1 MSWRWSGKNKMFKQ
15 ELKNET
21 ISLGAI
27 YQACNEIKKIAW
39 QGEININAI
48 EPLINSVYQ
57 ITSEN
62 IDDIY
67 INIKRLNTGLDFLR
81 RQLVGDAFSRDAEV
95 TRYFEAIGILIKNM
109 NKKEDIFNKL
119 RQQLTQQTMA
129 VEKGNLDD
137 HALFLS
143 NLYLNTVSTVEPR
156 IIVNGDNKYLTV
168 KKNAAM
174 IRSLLLCAI
183 RSYILWQQ
191 SGGSKFRMFIF
202 KKKIAKLA
210 VTL

>member
-1 MSWRWSGKNKMFKQ
+1 MFKR

-27 YQACNEIKKIAW
+27 YQACSEIKKIAW
-39 QGEININAI
+39 QGEINNNII

-57 ITSEN
+57 TTSEE
-62 IDDIY
+62 IEDIF
-67 INIKRLNTGLDFLR
+67 INIKRLNSGLDFLR
-81 RQLVGDAFSRDAEV
+81 RQLVGDAFSRDGEV
-95 TRYFEAIGILIKNM
+95 SRYFEAIGILVKNM
-109 NKKEDIFNKL
+109 NKKDMVLNKL
-119 RQQLTQQTMA
+119 RTELTKQSLPIN
-129 VEKGNLDD
+129 EDNLDQ

-143 NLYLNTVSTVEPR
+143 ELYLSTISTVEPR
-156 IIVNGDNKYLTV
+156 IIVNGDNKYLTD

-191 SGGSKFRMFIF
+191 SGGSKFRIFIF
-202 KKKIAKLA
+202 KKKIAELA
-210 VTL
+210 VKL

>member
-1 MSWRWSGKNKMFKQ
+1 MFKQ

-39 QGEININAI
+39 QGEINNNII

-57 ITSEN
+57 TTSEE
-62 IDDIY
+62 IEDVFIS
-67 INIKRLNTGLDFLR
+67 IKRLNSGLDFLR
-81 RQLVGDAFSRDAEV
+81 RQLVGDAFSRDGEV
-95 TRYFEAIGILIKNM
+95 SRYFEAIGILVKNM
-109 NKKEDIFNKL
+109 NKKDDVLNKL
-119 RQQLTQQTMA
+119 RTELTRQSMPIN
-129 VEKGNLDD
+129 EDNLDQ

-143 NLYLNTVSTVEPR
+143 ELYLSTISTVEPR
-156 IIVNGDNKYLTV
+156 IIVNGDNKYLTD

-191 SGGSKFRMFIF
+191 SGGTKFRIFIF
-202 KKKIAKLA
+202 KKKIAELA
-210 VTL
+210 VKL

>member
-1 MSWRWSGKNKMFKQ
+1 MFKQ

-39 QGEININAI
+39 QGEINNNII

-57 ITSEN
+57 TTSE
-62 IDDIY
+62 DIEDVF
-67 INIKRLNTGLDFLR
+67 ISIKRLNSGLDFLR
-81 RQLVGDAFSRDAEV
+81 RQLVGDAFSRDGEV
-95 TRYFEAIGILIKNM
+95 SRYFEAIGILVKNM
-109 NKKEDIFNKL
+109 NKKDDVLNKL
-119 RQQLTQQTMA
+119 RMELTKQSMPIS
-129 VEKGNLDD
+129 EDNLDQ

-143 NLYLNTVSTVEPR
+143 ELYLSTISTVEPR
-156 IIVNGDNKYLTV
+156 IIVNGDNKYLTD

-191 SGGSKFRMFIF
+191 SGGSKFRIFIF
-202 KKKIAKLA
+202 KKKIAELA
-210 VTL
+210 VKL

>member
-1 MSWRWSGKNKMFKQ
+1 MFKQ

-39 QGEININAI
+39 QGEININTI

-95 TRYFEAIGILIKNM
+95 TRYFEAIGTLIKNM

-119 RQQLTQQTMA
+119 RHHLTQQTIA
-129 VEKGNLDD
+129 VQEDNLDD

-143 NLYLNTVSTVEPR
+143 NLYLNTISKVEPR
-156 IIVNGDNKYLTV
+156 IIVNGDNKYLTD

-191 SGGSKFRMFIF
+191 SGGSKFRIFIF

>member
-1 MSWRWSGKNKMFKQ
+1 MFKQ

-39 QGEININAI
+39 QGQINNNII

-57 ITSEN
+57 TTSEE
-62 IDDIY
+62 IEDVFIS
-67 INIKRLNTGLDFLR
+67 IKRLNSGLDFLR
-81 RQLVGDAFSRDAEV
+81 RQLVGDAFSRDGEV
-95 TRYFEAIGILIKNM
+95 SRYFEAIGILVKNM
-109 NKKEDIFNKL
+109 NKKDNVLNKL
-119 RQQLTQQTMA
+119 RTELTKQSMPIN
-129 VEKGNLDD
+129 EDNLDQ

-143 NLYLNTVSTVEPR
+143 ELYLSTISTVEPR
-156 IIVNGDNKYLTV
+156 IIVNGDNKYLTD

-191 SGGSKFRMFIF
+191 SGGSKFRIFIF
-202 KKKIAKLA
+202 KKNIAELA
-210 VTL
+210 VKL

>member
-1 MSWRWSGKNKMFKQ
+1 MFKQ

-39 QGEININAI
+39 QGEINNNII
-48 EPLINSVYQ
+48 QPLINSVYQ
-57 ITSEN
+57 TTSE
-62 IDDIY
+62 DIEGLY
-67 INIKRLNTGLDFLR
+67 INIKRLNSGLDFLR
-81 RQLVGDAFSRDAEV
+81 RQLVGDAFSRDGEV
-95 TRYFEAIGILIKNM
+95 SRYFEAIGVLIKNM
-109 NKKEDIFNKL
+109 NKKEEIFNKL
-119 RQQLTQQTMA
+119 RTELTGQSMPIK
-129 VEKGNLDD
+129 EDNLDQ

-143 NLYLNTVSTVEPR
+143 DLYLTTVSTVEPR
-156 IIVNGDNKYLTV
+156 IIVNGDNKYLTD

-191 SGGSKFRMFIF
+191 SGGSKFRLFIF
-202 KKKIAKLA
+202 KKKIAELA
-210 VTL
+210 VKL

>member
-1 MSWRWSGKNKMFKQ
+1 MFKQ

-39 QGEININAI
+39 QGEININII

-67 INIKRLNTGLDFLR
+67 ISIKRLNTGLDFLR

-95 TRYFEAIGILIKNM
+95 TRYFEAISILTKNM
-109 NKKEDIFNKL
+109 NKKEGIFNTL
-119 RQQLTQQTMA
+119 REQLAEQTMS
-129 VEKGNLDD
+129 VQQDNLDE

-143 NLYLNTVSTVEPR
+143 SLYLNTVSKVEPR
-156 IIVNGDNKYLTV
+156 IIVNGDNKYLTD

-174 IRSLLLCAI
+174 IRTLLLCAI

-191 SGGSKFRMFIF
+191 SGGSKFRIFIF

>member
-1 MSWRWSGKNKMFKQ
+1 MFKQ

-39 QGEININAI
+39 QGEINNNII

-57 ITSEN
+57 TTSEE
-62 IDDIY
+62 IEDVFIST
-67 INIKRLNTGLDFLR
+67 KRLNSGLDFLR
-81 RQLVGDAFSRDAEV
+81 RQLVGDAFSRDGEV
-95 TRYFEAIGILIKNM
+95 SRYFEAIGILVKNM
-109 NKKEDIFNKL
+109 NKKDEVLNKL
-119 RQQLTQQTMA
+119 RIELTKQSMPIK
-129 VEKGNLDD
+129 EDNLDQ

-143 NLYLNTVSTVEPR
+143 ELYLSTISTVEPR
-156 IIVNGDNKYLTV
+156 IIVNGDNKYLTD

-183 RSYILWQQ
+183 RSFILWQQ
-191 SGGSKFRMFIF
+191 SGGSKFRIFIF
-202 KKKIAKLA
+202 KKKIAELA
-210 VTL
+210 VKL

>member
-1 MSWRWSGKNKMFKQ
+1 MFKQ

-39 QGEININAI
+39 QGEINNNII

-57 ITSEN
+57 TTSE
-62 IDDIY
+62 DIEDVF
-67 INIKRLNTGLDFLR
+67 ISTKRLNSGLDFLR
-81 RQLVGDAFSRDAEV
+81 RQLVGDAFSRDGEV
-95 TRYFEAIGILIKNM
+95 SRYFEAIGILVKNM
-109 NKKEDIFNKL
+109 NKKDEVLNKL
-119 RQQLTQQTMA
+119 RIELTKQSMPIK
-129 VEKGNLDD
+129 EDNLDQ

-143 NLYLNTVSTVEPR
+143 ELYLSTISTVEPR
-156 IIVNGDNKYLTV
+156 IIVNGDNKYLTD

-183 RSYILWQQ
+183 RSFILWQQ
-191 SGGSKFRMFIF
+191 SGGSKFRIFIF
-202 KKKIAKLA
+202 KKKIAELAIKL
-210 VTL
+210 

>member
-1 MSWRWSGKNKMFKQ
+1 MFKQ

-156 IIVNGDNKYLTV
+156 IIINGDNKYLTD

>member
-1 MSWRWSGKNKMFKQ
+1 MFKQ

-39 QGEININAI
+39 QGEINNNII

-57 ITSEN
+57 TTSEE
-62 IDDIY
+62 IEDVFIS
-67 INIKRLNTGLDFLR
+67 IKRLNSGLDFLR
-81 RQLVGDAFSRDAEV
+81 RQLVGDAFSKDGEV
-95 TRYFEAIGILIKNM
+95 SRYFEAIGILVKNM
-109 NKKEDIFNKL
+109 NKKDEVLNKL
-119 RQQLTQQTMA
+119 RTELTKQSMPIN
-129 VEKGNLDD
+129 EDNLDQ

-143 NLYLNTVSTVEPR
+143 ELYLSTISTVEPR
-156 IIVNGDNKYLTV
+156 IIVNGDNKYLTD

-191 SGGSKFRMFIF
+191 SGGSKFRIFLF
-202 KKKIAKLA
+202 KKKIAELA
-210 VTL
+210 VKL

>member
-1 MSWRWSGKNKMFKQ
+1 MFKQ

-39 QGEININAI
+39 QGEININTI

-129 VEKGNLDD
+129 VEKGNLDV

-156 IIVNGDNKYLTV
+156 IIVNGDNKYLTD

>member
-1 MSWRWSGKNKMFKQ
+1 MFKQ

-39 QGEININAI
+39 QGEININII

-67 INIKRLNTGLDFLR
+67 ISTKRLNTGLDFLR

-109 NKKEDIFNKL
+109 NKKEEIFDKI
-119 RQQLTQQTMA
+119 RKQLTKQTMP
-129 VEKGNLDD
+129 VQEDNLGD

-143 NLYLNTVSTVEPR
+143 NLYLGTISTVEPR
-156 IIVNGDNKYLTV
+156 IIVNGDNKYLTD

-174 IRSLLLCAI
+174 IRSLLLCAM

-191 SGGSKFRMFIF
+191 SGGSKFRIFIF
-202 KKKIAKLA
+202 KKKIAQLA

>member
-1 MSWRWSGKNKMFKQ
+1 MFKQ

-39 QGEININAI
+39 QGEINNNII

-57 ITSEN
+57 TTSEE
-62 IDDIY
+62 IEDVFIS
-67 INIKRLNTGLDFLR
+67 IKRLNSGLDFLR
-81 RQLVGDAFSRDAEV
+81 RQLVGDAFSRDGEV
-95 TRYFEAIGILIKNM
+95 SRYFEAIGILVKNM
-109 NKKEDIFNKL
+109 NKKDEVLNKL
-119 RQQLTQQTMA
+119 RTELTKQSMPIN
-129 VEKGNLDD
+129 EDNLDQ

-143 NLYLNTVSTVEPR
+143 ELYLSTISKVEPR
-156 IIVNGDNKYLTV
+156 IIVNGDNKYLTD
-168 KKNAAM
+168 KNDAAM

-191 SGGSKFRMFIF
+191 SGGSKFRIFIF
-202 KKKIAKLA
+202 KKKIAELAIKL
-210 VTL
+210 

>member
-1 MSWRWSGKNKMFKQ
+1 MFKQ

-39 QGEININAI
+39 QGEINNNII

-57 ITSEN
+57 TTSEE
-62 IDDIY
+62 IEDVFIS
-67 INIKRLNTGLDFLR
+67 IKRLNSGLDFLR
-81 RQLVGDAFSRDAEV
+81 RQLVGDAFSRDGEV
-95 TRYFEAIGILIKNM
+95 SRYFEAIGILVKNM
-109 NKKEDIFNKL
+109 NKKDDVLDKL
-119 RQQLTQQTMA
+119 RTELTKQSMPIN
-129 VEKGNLDD
+129 EDNLDQ

-143 NLYLNTVSTVEPR
+143 ELYLSTISTVEPR
-156 IIVNGDNKYLTV
+156 IIVNGDNKYLTD

-191 SGGSKFRMFIF
+191 SGGSKFRIFIF
-202 KKKIAKLA
+202 KKKIAELA
-210 VTL
+210 VKL

>member
-1 MSWRWSGKNKMFKQ
+1 MFKQ

-39 QGEININAI
+39 QGEINNNII

-57 ITSEN
+57 TTSEE
-62 IDDIY
+62 IEDVFIS
-67 INIKRLNTGLDFLR
+67 IKRLNSGLDFLR
-81 RQLVGDAFSRDAEV
+81 RQLVGDAFSRDGEV
-95 TRYFEAIGILIKNM
+95 SRYFEAIGILVKNM
-109 NKKEDIFNKL
+109 NKKDEILNKL
-119 RQQLTQQTMA
+119 RTELTKQSMPIN
-129 VEKGNLDD
+129 EDNLDQ

-143 NLYLNTVSTVEPR
+143 ELYLSTISTVEPR
-156 IIVNGDNKYLTV
+156 IIVNGDNKYLTD

-191 SGGSKFRMFIF
+191 SGGSKFRIFIF
-202 KKKIAKLA
+202 KKKIAELA
-210 VTL
+210 VKL

>member
-1 MSWRWSGKNKMFKQ
+1 MFKQ

-39 QGEININAI
+39 QGEINNNII

-57 ITSEN
+57 TTSEE
-62 IDDIY
+62 IEDVFIS
-67 INIKRLNTGLDFLR
+67 IKRLNSGLDFLR
-81 RQLVGDAFSRDAEV
+81 RQLVGDAFSRDGEV
-95 TRYFEAIGILIKNM
+95 SRYFEAIGILVKNM
-109 NKKEDIFNKL
+109 NKKDDVLNKL
-119 RQQLTQQTMA
+119 RTELTEQSMPIN
-129 VEKGNLDD
+129 EDNLDQ

-143 NLYLNTVSTVEPR
+143 ELYLSTISTVEPR
-156 IIVNGDNKYLTV
+156 IIVNGDNKYLTD

-191 SGGSKFRMFIF
+191 SGGSKFRIFIF
-202 KKKIAKLA
+202 KKKIAELA
-210 VTL
+210 VKL

>member
-1 MSWRWSGKNKMFKQ
+1 MFKQ

-39 QGEININAI
+39 QGEVNNNII
-48 EPLINSVYQ
+48 EPLINSVYKT
-57 ITSEN
+57 TSEE
-62 IDDIY
+62 IEDVFIS
-67 INIKRLNTGLDFLR
+67 IKRLNSGLDFLR
-81 RQLVGDAFSRDAEV
+81 RQLVGDAFSRDGEV
-95 TRYFEAIGILIKNM
+95 SRYFEAIGILVKNM
-109 NKKEDIFNKL
+109 NKKDEVLNKL
-119 RQQLTQQTMA
+119 RTELTKQSMPIN
-129 VEKGNLDD
+129 EDNLNQ

-143 NLYLNTVSTVEPR
+143 ELYLSTISTVEPR
-156 IIVNGDNKYLTV
+156 IIVNGDNKYLTN

-191 SGGSKFRMFIF
+191 SGGSKFRIFIF
-202 KKKIAKLA
+202 KRKIAELA
-210 VTL
+210 VKL

>member
-1 MSWRWSGKNKMFKQ
+1 MFKQ

-39 QGEININAI
+39 QGEINNNII

-57 ITSEN
+57 TTSEE
-62 IDDIY
+62 IEDVFIS
-67 INIKRLNTGLDFLR
+67 IKRLNSGLDFLR
-81 RQLVGDAFSRDAEV
+81 RQLVGDAFSRDGEV
-95 TRYFEAIGILIKNM
+95 SRYFEAIGILVKNM
-109 NKKEDIFNKL
+109 NKKDDVLNKL
-119 RQQLTQQTMA
+119 RTELTKQSMPIN
-129 VEKGNLDD
+129 EDNLDQ

-143 NLYLNTVSTVEPR
+143 ELYLSTISTVEPR
-156 IIVNGDNKYLTV
+156 IIVNGDNKYLTD

-183 RSYILWQQ
+183 RSYILWKQ
-191 SGGSKFRMFIF
+191 SGGSKFRIFIF
-202 KKKIAKLA
+202 KKKIAELA
-210 VTL
+210 VKL

>member
-1 MSWRWSGKNKMFKQ
+1 MFKQ

-21 ISLGAI
+21 ITLGAI

-39 QGEININAI
+39 QGEINNNII

-57 ITSEN
+57 TTSEE
-62 IDDIY
+62 IEDVFIS
-67 INIKRLNTGLDFLR
+67 IKRLNSGLDFLR
-81 RQLVGDAFSRDAEV
+81 RQLVGDAFSRDGEV
-95 TRYFEAIGILIKNM
+95 SRYFEAIGILVKNM
-109 NKKEDIFNKL
+109 NKKDDVLNKL
-119 RQQLTQQTMA
+119 RSELTKQSMPIN
-129 VEKGNLDD
+129 EDNLDQ

-143 NLYLNTVSTVEPR
+143 ELYLSTISTVEPR
-156 IIVNGDNKYLTV
+156 IIVNGDNKYLTD

-191 SGGSKFRMFIF
+191 SGGSKFRIFIF
-202 KKKIAKLA
+202 KKKIAELA
-210 VTL
+210 VKL

>member
-1 MSWRWSGKNKMFKQ
+1 MFKQ

-39 QGEININAI
+39 QGEINNNII

-57 ITSEN
+57 TTSEE
-62 IDDIY
+62 IEDVFIS
-67 INIKRLNTGLDFLR
+67 IKRLNSGLDFLR
-81 RQLVGDAFSRDAEV
+81 RQLVGDAFSRDGEV
-95 TRYFEAIGILIKNM
+95 SRYFEAIGILVKNM
-109 NKKEDIFNKL
+109 NKKDDVLNKL
-119 RQQLTQQTMA
+119 RMELTKQSLPIS
-129 VEKGNLDD
+129 EDNLDQ

-143 NLYLNTVSTVEPR
+143 ELYLSTISTVEPR
-156 IIVNGDNKYLTV
+156 IIVNGDNKYLTD

-191 SGGSKFRMFIF
+191 SGGSKFRIFIF
-202 KKKIAKLA
+202 KKKIAELA
-210 VTL
+210 VKL

>member
-1 MSWRWSGKNKMFKQ
+1 MFKQ

-39 QGEININAI
+39 QGEINTKNI

-67 INIKRLNTGLDFLR
+67 ISVKRLNTGLDFLR

-109 NKKEDIFNKL
+109 NKKQDVFNKL
-119 RQQLTQQTMA
+119 RKQITEQNMEVQ
-129 VEKGNLDD
+129 EDNLDD

-143 NLYLNTVSTVEPR
+143 NLYLNTVSKVEPR
-156 IIVNGDNKYLTV
+156 IIVNGDNKYLTD

-183 RSYILWQQ
+183 RSYVLWQQ
-191 SGGSKFRMFIF
+191 SGGSKFRIFVF
-202 KKKIAKLA
+202 KKKIAQLA

>member
-1 MSWRWSGKNKMFKQ
+1 MFKQ

-39 QGEININAI
+39 QGEINNNII

-57 ITSEN
+57 TTSEE
-62 IDDIY
+62 IEDVFIS
-67 INIKRLNTGLDFLR
+67 IKRLNSGLDFLR
-81 RQLVGDAFSRDAEV
+81 RQLVGDAFSRDGEV
-95 TRYFEAIGILIKNM
+95 SRYFEAIGILVKNM
-109 NKKEDIFNKL
+109 NKKDDVLNKL
-119 RQQLTQQTMA
+119 RTELTRQSMPIN
-129 VEKGNLDD
+129 EDNLDQ

-143 NLYLNTVSTVEPR
+143 ELYLSTISTVEPR
-156 IIVNGDNKYLTV
+156 IIVNGDNKYLTD

-183 RSYILWQQ
+183 RSFILWQQ
-191 SGGSKFRMFIF
+191 SGGSKFRIFIF
-202 KKKIAKLA
+202 KKKIAELA
-210 VTL
+210 VKL

>member
-1 MSWRWSGKNKMFKQ
+1 MFKR

-39 QGEININAI
+39 QGEINNNII

-57 ITSEN
+57 TTSEE
-62 IDDIY
+62 IEDVFIS
-67 INIKRLNTGLDFLR
+67 IKRLNSGLDFLR
-81 RQLVGDAFSRDAEV
+81 RQLVGDAFSRDGEV
-95 TRYFEAIGILIKNM
+95 SRYFEAIGILVKNM
-109 NKKEDIFNKL
+109 NKKDEVLNKL
-119 RQQLTQQTMA
+119 RIELTKQSMPIN
-129 VEKGNLDD
+129 EDNLDQ

-143 NLYLNTVSTVEPR
+143 ELYLSTISTVEPR
-156 IIVNGDNKYLTV
+156 IIVNGDNKYLTD

-191 SGGSKFRMFIF
+191 SGGSKFRIFIF
-202 KKKIAKLA
+202 KKKIAELA
-210 VTL
+210 VKL

>member
-1 MSWRWSGKNKMFKQ
+1 MFKQ

-39 QGEININAI
+39 QGEVNNNII

-57 ITSEN
+57 TTSEE
-62 IDDIY
+62 IEDVFIS
-67 INIKRLNTGLDFLR
+67 IKRLNSGLDFLR
-81 RQLVGDAFSRDAEV
+81 RQLVGDAFSRDGEV
-95 TRYFEAIGILIKNM
+95 SRYFEAIGILVKNM
-109 NKKEDIFNKL
+109 NKKDDVLNKL
-119 RQQLTQQTMA
+119 RTELTRQSMPIN
-129 VEKGNLDD
+129 EDNLDQ

-143 NLYLNTVSTVEPR
+143 ELYLSTISTVEPR
-156 IIVNGDNKYLTV
+156 IIVNGDNKYLTD

-191 SGGSKFRMFIF
+191 SGGSKFRIFIF
-202 KKKIAKLA
+202 KKKIAELA
-210 VTL
+210 VKL

>member
-1 MSWRWSGKNKMFKQ
+1 MFKQ

-39 QGEININAI
+39 QGEINNNII

-57 ITSEN
+57 TTSEE
-62 IDDIY
+62 IEDVFIST
-67 INIKRLNTGLDFLR
+67 KRLNSGLDFLR
-81 RQLVGDAFSRDAEV
+81 RQLVGDAFSRDGEV
-95 TRYFEAIGILIKNM
+95 SRYFEAIGILVKNM
-109 NKKEDIFNKL
+109 NKKDEVFNKL
-119 RQQLTQQTMA
+119 RLELTKQSMPIK
-129 VEKGNLDD
+129 EDNLDQ

-143 NLYLNTVSTVEPR
+143 GLYLSTISKVEPR
-156 IIVNGDNKYLTV
+156 IIVNGDNMYLTD

-191 SGGSKFRMFIF
+191 SGGSKFRIFIF
-202 KKKIAKLA
+202 KKRIAELAAKL
-210 VTL
+210 

>member
-1 MSWRWSGKNKMFKQ
+1 MFKQ

-39 QGEININAI
+39 QGEINNNII

-57 ITSEN
+57 TTSEE
-62 IDDIY
+62 IEDVFIS
-67 INIKRLNTGLDFLR
+67 IKRLNSGLDFLR
-81 RQLVGDAFSRDAEV
+81 RQLVGDAFSRDGEV
-95 TRYFEAIGILIKNM
+95 SRYFEAIGILVKNM
-109 NKKEDIFNKL
+109 NKKDEVLNKL
-119 RQQLTQQTMA
+119 RTELTKQSMPIN
-129 VEKGNLDD
+129 EDNLDQ

-143 NLYLNTVSTVEPR
+143 ELYLSTISRVEPR
-156 IIVNGDNKYLTV
+156 IIVNGDNKYLTD

-191 SGGSKFRMFIF
+191 SGGSKFRIFIF
-202 KKKIAKLA
+202 KKKIAELA
-210 VTL
+210 VKL

>member
-1 MSWRWSGKNKMFKQ
+1 MFKQ

-39 QGEININAI
+39 QGEINNNII

-57 ITSEN
+57 TTSEE
-62 IDDIY
+62 IEDVFIS
-67 INIKRLNTGLDFLR
+67 IKRLNSGLDFLR
-81 RQLVGDAFSRDAEV
+81 RQLVGDAFSRDGEV
-95 TRYFEAIGILIKNM
+95 SRYFEAIGILVKNM
-109 NKKEDIFNKL
+109 NKKDEVLNKL
-119 RQQLTQQTMA
+119 RIELTKQSMPIK
-129 VEKGNLDD
+129 EDNLDQ

-143 NLYLNTVSTVEPR
+143 ELYLSTISTVEPR
-156 IIVNGDNKYLTV
+156 IIVNGDNKYLTD

-183 RSYILWQQ
+183 RSFILWQQ
-191 SGGSKFRMFIF
+191 SGGSKFRIFIF
-202 KKKIAKLA
+202 KKKIAELAIKL
-210 VTL
+210 